1 MSTFSFPERPV
12 SEIINWLAETGIASL
27 KPEDLAKPSADLVT
41 AIYSNFLSFVDPLNE
56 DSNSQI
62 AFDALQFLENPD
74 HHVDAIR
81 IHNLYRQIKKM
92 LSSIRFE
99 SFNLRDL
106 IKPEPKRTMQILST
120 IVNFILYREEKLRM
134 LQPIVD
140 QFPAYEERR
149 AELDAKIDE
158 LNQLILDHEV
168 RRQTEESAVQQLNAE
183 VKELRQTIQNYNK
196 QQVSLKIM
204 AKSIKEKTDAINEKI
219 SKADFELVKNAQENS
234 KLSSKLVQSPDKL
247 RRALEEKKS
256 YLADLKNSQRLANQ
270 SVHEKTLTM
279 EVYSKAYEKLA
290 KHLSRMQALQEQV
303 NSTKTL
309 EKQVKALKAKRSDDE
324 ASIMALDAKIVE
336 KQCKLKESEEL
347 IKVSEKERDDRCAEE
362 TQRLN
367 QVRAEIEWKLQCLE
381 PREKK
386 VEAMVSEAA
395 TLRSEAEQ
403 VRQTGKAEQQE
414 IFSKFEEIIQ
424 EFKNYLNVMDPMVE
438 RLKVVMQK
446 ESSGSTN
453 TESTQKKPSC

>member
-12 SEIINWLAETGIASL
+12 SEIINALAETGIAAL
-27 KPEDLAKPSADLVT
+27 KPEDLAKPSADLVS
-41 AIYSNFLSFVDPLNE
+41 AIYSNFLAFVDPLNE

-62 AFDALQFLENPD
+62 AFDALQLLENPD

-81 IHNLYRQIKKM
+81 IFNLYQKIKNM
-92 LSSIRFE
+92 FSSIRFE

-106 IKPEPKRTMQILST
+106 LKPEHKRTLQILST

-149 AELDAKIDE
+149 AELDAKIAE

-168 RRQTEESAVQQLNAE
+168 GRQMEEPAVQQLDAE

-196 QQVSLKIM
+196 QQVSLKTV
-204 AKSIKEKTDAINEKI
+204 AKSLKEKTDAINEKI

-234 KLSSKLVQSPDKL
+234 KLSSKIVQSPDKL
-247 RRALEEKKS
+247 QRALEEKKS
-256 YLADLKNSQRLANQ
+256 YLADLKNDQRSAMQ
-270 SVHEKTLTM
+270 SVQEKTLTM
-279 EVYSKAYEKLA
+279 EVYLKAYEKLT

-324 ASIMALDAKIVE
+324 ASIMSLDAKIVE
-336 KQCKLKESEEL
+336 KQSKFEEAEEL
-347 IKVSEKERDDRCAEE
+347 IKVAEKERDARCAEE

-367 QVRAEIEWKLQCLE
+367 TVRAEIEWKLQCLE

-386 VEAMVSEAA
+386 VEAMVAEAA

-403 VRQTGKAEQQE
+403 VTQIGKAKQQE
-414 IFSKFEEIIQ
+414 LFSKFEEIIQ
-424 EFKNYLNVMDPMVE
+424 EFNNYSKAIDPMVE
-438 RLKVVMQK
+438 RLEVLMEK
-446 ESSGSTN
+446 ETSGGTN
-453 TESTQKKPSC
+453 TEFPVKKFSG